1 MLQQKPTNLIDDR
14 GSPPHPAILYQHSHW
29 SDYAV
34 GLDELFQPWPVRETP
49 AVALARRGFAV
60 MSIDAYAFGQ
70 RRGGGPGGPAERGR
84 DEETSLSKLF
94 LWQGTSLWAMMLRD
108 DLIALDYLAARP
120 EIHRR
125 RIGATGMSMGSTR
138 TWWLAAL
145 DERIAAAVCVAC
157 LTRYQA
163 LVRHRALARH
173 GIYYFVPGMLRHFDS
188 EAVLGLIAPRP
199 LLTLTGGRDPGS
211 PIDGVRYLNHFC
223 RRLWALHGRR
233 DHFAAR
239 VYPRLAHV
247 YTREMWG
254 RTVAWLVRH
263 LRPEELRNQLDPAM
277 SLGHRLTL
285 QVNLYPELL
294 HPRPGA
300 LHREEHQWFRDVR
313 GLPLPAEVP
322 RDPSSPAFQYRNPY
336 HSSLLFRPVALLEA
350 ACPCQSWDLGCSPTA
365 ISGAWPASNPLP
377 LPPARLF

>member
-1 MLQQKPTNLIDDR
+1 MQIPSYPVPRSLTDWQRRRAATRRTLRSLLGPLPPRPRPVLATVVARSDHGAYLREDLELDAGPVRIPAVLLLPRDA
-14 GSPPHPAILYQHSHW
+14 SPPHPAILYQHSHW

-263 LRPEELRNQLDPAM
+263 LRPEER
-277 SLGHRLTL
+277 R
-285 QVNLYPELL
+285 
-294 HPRPGA
+294 
-300 LHREEHQWFRDVR
+300 
-313 GLPLPAEVP
+313 
-322 RDPSSPAFQYRNPY
+322 
-336 HSSLLFRPVALLEA
+336 
-350 ACPCQSWDLGCSPTA
+350 
-365 ISGAWPASNPLP
+365 
-377 LPPARLF
+377 